1 MESGLDLENVKPP
14 LYPPI
19 MHKTF
24 DVANITQN
32 ELHRLITGGIAP
44 RPIAFASTVDEQGNP
59 NLSPFSFFN
68 AFGVNPSTIIFS
80 PARRNRNNTTKDTFE
95 NLKLVPEVCINAVTY
110 SMVEQVSLA
119 SAEFPKGV
127 NEFDKAGFTMVK
139 SDKIRPY
146 RVLESP
152 INWECKVRE
161 IIETGTGG
169 GAANLIICEV
179 LAVHIDESILTPA
192 GTIDP
197 TLTDF
202 VGRMGGEYYVR
213 ASGSALFEVAKPLNK
228 PVLGID
234 MLPQHIRNSEV
245 LSGND
250 LGILG
255 SAEGIPTVEEI
266 NSALLLPEIGQIAEN
281 DTLSI
286 SEKQKQLH
294 KVIKNLITKKLI
306 REALNACF
314 IPIVKG

>member
-1 MESGLDLENVKPP
+1 
-14 LYPPI
+14 

-24 DVANITQN
+24 DTSVISQV
-32 ELHRLITGGIAP
+32 ELHRLLTGGIAP
-44 RPIAFASTVDEQGNP
+44 RPIALASTVDKEGNP

-80 PARRNRNNTTKDTFE
+80 PARRSRNNTTKDTFE
-95 NLKLVPEVCINAVTY
+95 NLKLVPEVCINAVTF

-127 NEFDKAGFTMVK
+127 NEFEKAGFTMVK
-139 SDKIRPY
+139 SEKIKPF

-179 LAVHIDESILTPA
+179 LMVHIDESILTPT
-192 GTIDP
+192 GGIDP
-197 TLTDF
+197 RLVDL
-202 VGRMGGEYYVR
+202 VGRMGAEYYVR
-213 ASGSALFEVAKPLNK
+213 ANGNALFEVAKPLNK
-228 PVLGID
+228 PVIGID
-234 MLPQHIRNSEV
+234 TLPQHIRNSDI

-255 SAEGIPTVEEI
+255 SAEGIPTVEEV
-266 NSALLLPEIGQIAEN
+266 NSILMLPEIAQIADN
-281 DTLSI
+281 ASLSI
-286 SEKQKQLH
+286 TEKQRQLH
-294 KVIKNLITKKLI
+294 RIIKNLITKKMI

-314 IPIVKG
+314 LPIVNA